1 MVVGL
6 VSGHGVSFTR
16 LCTWGDDVFFL
27 MSCSADRSVAMLRAI
42 CSCFSVS
49 CSTLR
54 FTTARSRGIAS
65 SWCANSGDVV
75 AAAGAD
81 AGGDFIIEIDDNQ
94 PSDGVQVLTISIA
107 SSPLDSQTDDP
118 PIPIRAATKQ
128 AATARSARPP
138 IDEPEQRGT
147 TRIDGSTDRK
157 PAEKP
162 DPSRVIPMP

>member
-1 MVVGL
+1 
-6 VSGHGVSFTR
+6 

-75 AAAGAD
+75 AAAGVD
-81 AGGDFIIEIDDNQ
+81 AGGDFILEIDDKQ
-94 PSDGVQVLTISIA
+94 PSGGVQHLPTSMA
-107 SSPLDSQTDDP
+107 SHPWNTQTNHPQIPTRPQTKKP
-118 PIPIRAATKQ
+118 PRAG
-128 AATARSARPP
+128 SAPPP

-147 TRIDGSTDRK
+147 TRIDASTDRK